1 MLRQGSLLSALAG
14 KGTGG
19 SDGGCFLRT
28 QLTEAERDE
37 KMNMSPPNIP
47 DYYAKLILNI
57 N

>member
-47 DYYAKLILNI
+47 DYYAKSILNI